1 MKLKNQIICCLIIGF
16 GAFCCENCG
25 SMQIHESYE
34 KFKETVFKEYSLCE
48 LKKNCAEIL
57 SSAEK
62 IPEKVKNADEY
73 LNEIMAAE

>member
-1 MKLKNQIICCLIIGF
+1 MNLKNQIICCLIIGF
-16 GAFCCENCG
+16 AALFCENCG

-34 KFKETVFKEYSLCE
+34 KLKEAVFKEYSLCE
-48 LKKNCAEIL
+48 FKKNCMGL
-57 SSAEK
+57 VNSAEK